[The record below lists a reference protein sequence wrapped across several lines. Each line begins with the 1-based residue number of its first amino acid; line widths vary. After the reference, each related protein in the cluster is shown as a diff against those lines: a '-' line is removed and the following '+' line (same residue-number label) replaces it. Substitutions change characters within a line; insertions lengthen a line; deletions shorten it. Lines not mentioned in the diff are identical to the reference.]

1 MKFRKNLV
9 LTGYHVQ
16 YVDLREP
23 KPRTPRE
30 LTHVVDSAWLEAV
43 GLLGQSPI
51 GNITEL
57 YERTG
62 YKVFSVV
69 PLKPKR
75 VVELDLCQLWNE
87 AEPPI
92 SEESP
97 STNITEED
105 AAE

>member
-1 MKFRKNLV
+1 MKCRKNLV

-43 GLLGQSPI
+43 GLLGQSTI

-57 YERTG
+57 YERIG
-62 YKVFSVV
+62 YKVFSVAQ
-69 PLKPKR
+69 LKPKQ
-75 VVELDLCQLWNE
+75 VIELDLYQLWVQAADENE
-87 AEPPI
+87 EAKHG
-92 SEESP
+92 
-97 STNITEED
+97 
-105 AAE
+105 AK

>member
-1 MKFRKNLV
+1 MKCRKNLV

-57 YERTG
+57 YERAG
-62 YKVFSVV
+62 YKVFAVQ
-69 PLKPKR
+69 PIKPKR
-75 VVELDLCQLWNE
+75 VVELDLCQLWTATEE
-87 AEPPI
+87 A
-92 SEESP
+92 P
-97 STNITEED
+97 STNITEE
-105 AAE
+105 AATE